1 MKQQNRPK
9 PAIAIPSS
17 VRVGTKKYKVER
29 VEVIAGCRGDVTYE
43 TNTIRIASRSA
54 GYAYTANE
62 QYNTFWHELTH
73 AILHDMNSHL
83 ESNERF
89 VKAFADRL
97 TNAITSAKFDPKS

>member
-43 TNTIRIASRSA
+43 ANTIRIASRSA

-73 AILHDMNSHL
+73 AILHEMGHELSR
-83 ESNERF
+83 NEKF
-89 VKAFADRL
+89 VTEFADKL
-97 TNAITSAKFDPKS
+97 SGAVDSARFDKHV